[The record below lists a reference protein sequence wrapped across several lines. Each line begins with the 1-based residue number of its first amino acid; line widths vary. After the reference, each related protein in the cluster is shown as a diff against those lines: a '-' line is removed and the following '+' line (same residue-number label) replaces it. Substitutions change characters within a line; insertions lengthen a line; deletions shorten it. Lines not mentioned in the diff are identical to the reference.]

1 MVHQCFFIDDAVT
14 HQLISKLTCRCA
26 AGDQETGNRKHTM
39 TLSSVEVSERRAS
52 VSTKVV
58 LELFGTI

>member
-26 AGDQETGNRKHTM
+26 AGDRTANRKHTM

>member
-26 AGDQETGNRKHTM
+26 AGDRTANRKHTM
-39 TLSSVEVSERRAS
+39 TLSSVEVSERGE
-52 VSTKVV
+52 V
-58 LELFGTI
+58 